1 MIIGSPKLLG
11 VFLLTVALL
20 VAVVG
25 PVAVQFGSRVWWSQ
39 SWFVILLTATLAALG
54 LFCLLKRGLK

>member
-11 VFLLTVALL
+11 VFLLTVTLL

-39 SWFVILLTATLAALG
+39 SWFVIFLTATLAALG